1 MNPRRNNH
9 SHDHTYGPDRERTRA
24 RRSKTRTYDT
34 PKKNRRRATRLAAKT
49 ERTRYEAERASAD
62 SILVSKS
69 LGCPNP
75 EYTAYPDEITAR
87 FQLSAIRERFAGAD
101 QLPIRYYQCSCGR
114 WHVSSK
120 PLMTPEELAANEEM
134 ERLEAAKAA
143 TNRRVNPFARIH
155 NAPVRETT
163 DGGNDTNTT
172 STEPSKKITPADLAS
187 RNTR

>member
-1 MNPRRNNH
+1 MNPRSTHHDKNSANH
-9 SHDHTYGPDRERTRA
+9 ANHRTTNRRA
-24 RRSKTRTYDT
+24 KNRTYDT
-34 PKKNRRRATRLAAKT
+34 PRKNRLRAARLAART
-49 ERTRYEAERASAD
+49 ERTRYEAEQATAD
-62 SILVSKS
+62 SILVSKA

-75 EYTAYPDEITAR
+75 EYAAYPDEITAR
-87 FQLSAIRERFAGAD
+87 FQLAAIRERFAGAD
-101 QLPIRYYQCSCGR
+101 QLPVRYYRCGCGR